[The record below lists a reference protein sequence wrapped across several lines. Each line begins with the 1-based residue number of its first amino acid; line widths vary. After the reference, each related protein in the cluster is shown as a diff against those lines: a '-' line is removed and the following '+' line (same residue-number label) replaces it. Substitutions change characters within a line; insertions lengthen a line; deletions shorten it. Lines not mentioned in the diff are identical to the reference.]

1 MQVYFF
7 LRNAKSAKAEAKC
20 AVYCYLDVK
29 DVAKGVPFSTGHK
42 VPVKYWMVDAETART
57 KRYKPSTPDA
67 PVSPSY
73 FMAEP
78 INKALQHLRLG
89 LVNAKDGIEALG
101 EMPSPDLVRE
111 TWLNGGMR
119 RKPKRLLQVWD
130 EMVDGLEDQGRE
142 GSTMTTYTTRRNNLV
157 KWLADR
163 KQAKLT
169 VAEFRY
175 RHWEDFGKWA
185 RSQRKTDG
193 SRRLGTNT
201 INKHLTAISKALD
214 YAVNKEYL
222 VSNPIGSLN
231 LEYDLA
237 GEPNYLLPDAR
248 RRIAECGL
256 KTLEVERDVAVFLM
270 HTGLSYTDYLSL
282 ASSHVVTLPNGERFI
297 KKARNKSKVFS
308 VIPLLRE
315 AEAVIERWGSIEA
328 LPRPDMSDLNKAL
341 KILGEHCDSPLS
353 LSTSVFRDT
362 FSSMMENEYMLELRV
377 IMVMMGHTNTR
388 QLRNY
393 SSVQPGR
400 ILHELRKHQAA
411 NLPFR
416 LENLQMLAAS

>member
-1 MQVYFF
+1 MNVYFF
-7 LRNAKSAKAEAKC
+7 VRNARSADEESNG
-20 AVYCYLDVK
+20 VIYCQLDVK
-29 DVAKGVPFSTGHK
+29 DVEKGVPFSTKQK
-42 VPVKYWMVDAETART
+42 VPVKFWMVDRETAKA
-57 KRYKPSTPDA
+57 KRIKPSTPDA

-73 FMAEP
+73 YLADV
-78 INKALQHLRLG
+78 INKQLQGLKLG
-89 LVNAKDGIEALG
+89 LYNAKDGIEALG
-101 EMPSPDLVRE
+101 EIPSPKLIRE
-111 TWLNGGMR
+111 TLENGGLR
-119 RKPKRLLQVWD
+119 RKPRRLLDVWD
-130 EMVDGLEDQGRE
+130 EMVDSLEDSGRNE
-142 GSTMTTYTTRRNNLV
+142 STMTTYRTRRNNLV
-157 KWLADR
+157 KWLTDR
-163 KQAKLT
+163 QQLKLL
-169 VAEFRY
+169 VSEFRY

-185 RSQRKTDG
+185 RKEKNEGGT
-193 SRRLGTNT
+193 RRLANNT

-222 VSNPIGSLN
+222 PGNPIGSLN
-231 LEYDLA
+231 LEYDAA
-237 GEPNYLLPDAR
+237 GAPNYLLPDAR
-248 RRIAECGL
+248 RRIAECRL
-256 KTLEVERDVAVFLM
+256 TTLATERDVAVFLM

-282 ASSHVVTLPNGERFI
+282 GAEHVVQLPNGERFI
-297 KKARNKSKVFS
+297 KKARNKTNVYS
-308 VIPLLRE
+308 VIPLLAE

-341 KILGEHCDSPLS
+341 KILGEHSKSPIK

-377 IMVMMGHTNTR
+377 IMVMMGHTNPR

-416 LENLQMLAAS
+416 LENLQKLAAG